1 MKNIASIHINS
12 EKTDCRTMCLVN
24 VVNVSAREMIE
35 VNESGIE
42 TSVSKERI
50 PLKNEKKNDRIRGVI
65 SWGDREYD
73 IDEFRSL
80 LLKGPVDIMEEGRDE
95 T

>member
-1 MKNIASIHINS
+1 MEDSSMKNIASIQIYS
-12 EKTDCRTMCLVN
+12 EKIDCRTICLVN

-42 TSVSKERI
+42 TSGIEEKI
-50 PLKNEKKNDRIRGVI
+50 PLQNEKKNDRIRGVI
-65 SWGDREYD
+65 FWGDREYD

-80 LLKGPVDIMEEGRDE
+80 LLKKPVDIME
-95 T
+95 